1 MSFGLHIYIGL
12 STTYTYRFGRTIQ
25 QIPIPTDG
33 RHFNFNL
40 FSPFLF
46 QRRLNTIIDYDVV
59 LVMDKGK
66 VVEFG
71 PPKTLLANEDG
82 IFTAMVNAT
91 GPESAA
97 ALKEMA
103 R

>member
-1 MSFGLHIYIGL
+1 
-12 STTYTYRFGRTIQ
+12 
-25 QIPIPTDG
+25 
-33 RHFNFNL
+33 
-40 FSPFLF
+40 
-46 QRRLNTIIDYDVV
+46 
-59 LVMDKGK
+59 MDKGK

>member
-1 MSFGLHIYIGL
+1 MSYIYSY
-12 STTYTYRFGRTIQ
+12 STTHSFAFLF
-25 QIPIPTDG
+25 
-33 RHFNFNL
+33 HFNL
-40 FSPFLF
+40 L
-46 QRRLNTIIDYDVV
+46 RLNTIIDYDVV

-66 VVEFG
+66 VAEFG
-71 PPKTLLANEDG
+71 PPKTLLANEEG

-103 R
+103 RYR

>member
-1 MSFGLHIYIGL
+1 MCFTTHAHQLIIYL
-12 STTYTYRFGRTIQ
+12 
-25 QIPIPTDG
+25 
-33 RHFNFNL
+33 L
-40 FSPFLF
+40 FALNSL
-46 QRRLNTIIDYDVV
+46 RLNTIIDYDVV

-66 VVEFG
+66 VAEFG
-71 PPKTLLANEDG
+71 PPKALLANEEG

>member
-1 MSFGLHIYIGL
+1 MYFTTHAHQLIIYLSFALNSL
-12 STTYTYRFGRTIQ
+12 
-25 QIPIPTDG
+25 
-33 RHFNFNL
+33 
-40 FSPFLF
+40 
-46 QRRLNTIIDYDVV
+46 RLNTIIDYDVV

-66 VVEFG
+66 VAEFG
-71 PPKTLLANEDG
+71 PPKALLTNEEG

>member
-1 MSFGLHIYIGL
+1 MRPNCLINIFLLYNHAHYLIICV
-12 STTYTYRFGRTIQ
+12 
-25 QIPIPTDG
+25 
-33 RHFNFNL
+33 L
-40 FSPFLF
+40 FALDSL
-46 QRRLNTIIDYDVV
+46 RLNTIIDYDVV

-66 VVEFG
+66 VAEFG
-71 PPKTLLANEDG
+71 PPKALLANEEG

>member
-1 MSFGLHIYIGL
+1 MSKQYI
-12 STTYTYRFGRTIQ
+12 STHTHHL
-25 QIPIPTDG
+25 PICSQY
-33 RHFNFNL
+33 L
-40 FSPFLF
+40 L
-46 QRRLNTIIDYDVV
+46 RLNTIIDYDVV

-66 VVEFG
+66 VAEFG
-71 PPKTLLANEDG
+71 PPKTLLENEAG

>member
-1 MSFGLHIYIGL
+1 
-12 STTYTYRFGRTIQ
+12 
-25 QIPIPTDG
+25 
-33 RHFNFNL
+33 
-40 FSPFLF
+40 
-46 QRRLNTIIDYDVV
+46 
-59 LVMDKGK
+59 MDKGK
-66 VVEFG
+66 VAEFG
-71 PPKTLLANEDG
+71 PPKTLLENEAG